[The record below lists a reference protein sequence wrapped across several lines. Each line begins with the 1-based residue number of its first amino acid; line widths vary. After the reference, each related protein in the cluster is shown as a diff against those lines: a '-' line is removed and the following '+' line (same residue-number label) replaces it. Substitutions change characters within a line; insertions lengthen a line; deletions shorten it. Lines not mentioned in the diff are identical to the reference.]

1 MSDLEQNVFNVLQR
15 HPFCSAVLV
24 AYKLELPIAK
34 VQSTMNELVERGIL
48 VPQCS
53 SEH

>member
-34 VQSTMNELVERGIL
+34 VQATMDELTDRGIL
-48 VPQCS
+48 IPRCGS
-53 SEH
+53 HN

>member
-1 MSDLEQNVFNVLQR
+1 MSNLEQNVFNVLQR

-34 VQSTMNELVERGIL
+34 VQATMDELTNRGIL
-48 VPQCS
+48 IPRCNDRD
-53 SEH
+53 